1 MAKTYQRVKSLT
13 HLKKLSTGGAEFC
26 ILLRL
31 GLVSY
36 KQIRWDEKRKLFKIV
51 NRIDGTRESLTE
63 KQLMNRSYTN
73 IGYAL
78 KRGALFQA

>member
-1 MAKTYQRVKSLT
+1 MAKTYQRVRSLA
-13 HLKKLSTGGAEFC
+13 HLKKLSAVGAEFC
-26 ILLRL
+26 ILLRF

-36 KQIRWDEKRKLFKIV
+36 KHIRWDEKRKMFRVV
-51 NRIDGTRESLTE
+51 NRIDGMRESLTE

-78 KRGALFQA
+78 KRGALFRA